1 MNDALQRK
9 SSGGVEF
16 SDQEIERYS
25 RQLILRNWGLE
36 TQARLKHATVIV
48 SSSFPAACYY
58 LAAAGVG
65 NVCVLPTNL
74 DEVAGKEGEGLNAM
88 LTQLQTLNSDI
99 TCQQVTLET
108 LASQQLPANGLIAF
122 ADELESITSGCLNL
136 PLSLIAIHR
145 HGTPWK
151 VELRRDNLCT
161 KMVELPEENLC
172 HLPLLAGSLA
182 ANVFISSLT
191 SL

>member
-1 MNDALQRK
+1 MNDAQQ
-9 SSGGVEF
+9 GNPGQVEF
-16 SDQEIERYS
+16 SGQEIERYS

-36 TQARLKHATVIV
+36 TQTRLKHATVIV
-48 SSSFPAACYY
+48 SSAFPAACYY

-74 DEVAGKEGEGLNAM
+74 VEAASGECLNAM
-88 LTQLQTLNSDI
+88 LTHLQALNSDI
-99 TCQQVTLET
+99 TCQRVTLET

-122 ADELESITSGCLNL
+122 ADELESITSRCLNL

-145 HGTPWK
+145 NCIPWK
-151 VELRRDNLCT
+151 VELQRDNLPA
-161 KMVELPEENLC
+161 KIVELPQVNPC
-172 HLPLLAGSLA
+172 HPPLLAGSLA